1 MGLGAGGPA
10 FVDKDNDGICDYY
23 ELRHGMHK

>member
-1 MGLGAGGPA
+1 MGLAPGGPA

-23 ELRHGMHK
+23 EVRHGMHK